1 MLVDVIEVAGLRKQ
15 YRRLRGGNR
24 TAVDGLDLAVPEGG
38 VFGFLGPNGAGK
50 TTTIR
55 CLLGLVAPT
64 AGSCRLL
71 GADVTAGLHRV
82 VGRIGSIVETP
93 ALFPTMTGRRNLEL
107 LGRLHGIGPRRVAA
121 TLERV
126 GLAERGDDLIKRYSL
141 GMRQRLGLA
150 AALLKDPEVL
160 ILDEPANGLDPAGI
174 KEVRDLLRG
183 LGGEGRTVFVSSH
196 LLSEVRQTCD
206 RVAILAR
213 GRCVAAGP
221 VAEVL
226 ANGHGA
232 GLLVRLD
239 DLDRGRAVLDAVGIQ
254 ASPDGDVLRVALPP
268 EKAATVTKA
277 LAGEGLYLTEL
288 RPDEADLEAVFLELT
303 AERPL
308 EVA

>member
-1 MLVDVIEVAGLRKQ
+1 MDVIEVAGLHKH
-15 YRRLRGGNR
+15 YRRLRGGTR

-64 AGSCRLL
+64 AGTCRLL
-71 GADVTAGLHRV
+71 GADTAGELHRV
-82 VGRIGSIVETP
+82 AGRVGSIVETP
-93 ALFPTMTGRRNLEL
+93 ALFPTMSGRRNLEL
-107 LGRLHGIGPRRVAA
+107 LGRLHGIGPRRVTQ

-126 GLAERGDDLIKRYSL
+126 GLAERGDDLVKRYSL

-174 KEVRDLLRG
+174 KEVRDLLAG
-183 LGGEGRTVFVSSH
+183 LGAEGRTVFVSSH

-213 GRCVAAGP
+213 GRCMTAGP

-226 ANGHGA
+226 ASGHGA

-239 DLDRGRAVLDAVGIQ
+239 DLDRGQAVLNATGIQ
-254 ASPDGDVLRVALPP
+254 ASRNGDGLHVAVPLDQ
-268 EKAATVTKA
+268 AATVTKA
-277 LAGEGLYLTEL
+277 LAAQGLYLTEL

-303 AERPL
+303 SQPPL

>member
-1 MLVDVIEVAGLRKQ
+1 MDVIEVTGLRKS
-15 YRRLRGGNR
+15 YRHPRRGTC
-24 TAVDGLDLAVPEGG
+24 TAVDGLDLTVPEGG

-64 AGSCRLL
+64 AGTCRLL
-71 GADVTAGLHRV
+71 GADVGELQRVAGRV
-82 VGRIGSIVETP
+82 GSMVETP
-93 ALFPTMTGRRNLEL
+93 ALFPTMSGRRNLEL
-107 LGRLHGIGPRRVAA
+107 LGRLHGIGPRRVSEV
-121 TLERV
+121 LERV
-126 GLAERGDDLIKRYSL
+126 GLAARADDLVKRYSL

-196 LLSEVRQTCD
+196 LLPEVRQVCD

-226 ANGHGA
+226 TNGHGA
-232 GLLVRLD
+232 GLLVRLED
-239 DLDRGRAVLDAVGIQ
+239 PQRGGAVLAAAGIR
-254 ASPDGDVLRVALPP
+254 AAPDGDVLRVALPP
-268 EKAATVTKA
+268 GEAATVTRA

-303 AERPL
+303 AERPS
-308 EVA
+308 EVAR